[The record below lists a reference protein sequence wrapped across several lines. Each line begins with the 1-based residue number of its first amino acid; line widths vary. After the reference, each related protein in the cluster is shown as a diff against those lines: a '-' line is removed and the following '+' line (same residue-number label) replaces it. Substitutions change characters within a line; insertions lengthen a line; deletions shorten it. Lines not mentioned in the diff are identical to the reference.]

1 MDDLRHLIKIVKKKS
16 QRSLQLVNFNFRKKE
31 TSKDNL
37 LYQGIIG
44 EAFSSDEEAAKAIFK
59 ADPGNRNYRNAK
71 GKLRSKLLNHLFFL
85 DYEKRSYTLFER
97 VRYDS
102 EKTLLQCKI
111 LINEGAAEI
120 ALRTLPT
127 LLRTAKEFELY
138 EIAVSSARML
148 RDQYALAGKLTPFEE
163 ASSDLDDYQ
172 KKLDAYEHCK
182 TLFYNSL
189 VHVNKS
195 VSAQKRILDEIP
207 KTIEFI
213 RSQAKKHQSRT
224 IDVIASRLEIIL
236 NEMEWR
242 FSDNIQL
249 CTRLEKQYLKGSNDG
264 VKVNLSKKSVAFTKA
279 YSYLNDHHAT
289 EGIAYAKSSLKLFKP
304 SALDWFT
311 FAEYYFLLLMKEE
324 KYQEAGSLFRKVR
337 TNKNFNSLQET
348 EAQRWLIYRAYL
360 VFFNDAKILRWGFNL
375 EDFIQQPPQYENDS
389 FNIAA
394 RVIQF
399 MFLLREGHIDEV
411 KACVNKISHYKSA
424 HLDKRHNYR
433 SSIFI
438 RLLEITLEKEFDF
451 ERVSEKGNSY
461 YKKLTR
467 NHIPNEIATEM
478 EVVPYE
484 KLWPH
489 ILSILRANKVY
500 IHYRFYNAKATQ
512 TA

>member
-31 TSKDNL
+31 TSKDNQ
-37 LYQGIIG
+37 LYQGII
-44 EAFSSDEEAAKAIFK
+44 ADSFQSDEDAARTIFK

-71 GKLRSKLLNHLFFL
+71 GKLRFKLLNHLFFL

-102 EKTLLQCKI
+102 QKTLLQCEI
-111 LINEGAAEI
+111 LINEGAADI
-120 ALRTLPT
+120 ALRILPA

-138 EIAVSSARML
+138 EIIVGGSRML
-148 RDQYALAGKLTPFEE
+148 RDQYALVGKLTPFEE
-163 ASSDLDDYQ
+163 ATSDLQQYQ
-172 KKLDAYEHCK
+172 QKLDAYEQCMS
-182 TLFYNSL
+182 LFYSSL

-195 VSAQKRILDEIP
+195 VSAQKRILDDLP
-207 KTIEFI
+207 KAIDFI
-213 RSQAKKHQSRT
+213 RSEAKKHRSRSLE
-224 IDVIASRLEIIL
+224 VIASKLEIIF

-249 CTRLEKQYLKGSNDG
+249 CTTLEKQYLKGPNEE
-264 VKVNLSKKSVAFTKA
+264 VKVDMSKKTIAFTKA
-279 YSYLNDHHAT
+279 FAYLNDHHAA

-324 KYQEAGSLFRKVR
+324 NYREASSLFRKVR
-337 TNKNFNSLQET
+337 TNKSFGLLE
-348 EAQRWLIYRAYL
+348 EADSQRWLIYRAYL
-360 VFFNDAKILRWGFNL
+360 IFFNDAKILRWGFNI
-375 EDFIQQPPQYENDS
+375 EEFIHQPPLHQNDS

-399 MFLLREGHIDEV
+399 MFLLREGHVDEV
-411 KACVNKISHYKSA
+411 KQCIDEISQYKSA

-438 RLLEITLEKEFDF
+438 RLLEIVLEKEFDY
-451 ERVSEKGNSY
+451 ERISEKGNSY

-467 NHIPNEIATEM
+467 NHIPNEIATEV
-478 EVVPYE
+478 EVIPYE
-484 KLWPH
+484 KMWSH
-489 ILSILRANKVY
+489 ILSVLRANKVY
-500 IHYRFYNAKATQ
+500 IHYRFYNAKAI
-512 TA
+512 

>member
-1 MDDLRHLIKIVKKKS
+1 MDELRHLVKIVKKKS

-37 LYQGIIG
+37 LYQGILTDS
-44 EAFSSDEEAAKAIFK
+44 FQSDEDAAQVIFK

-102 EKTLLQCKI
+102 QKMLLQCEI
-111 LINEGAAEI
+111 LIHEGAAEI
-120 ALRTLPT
+120 ALRMLPA

-138 EIAVSSARML
+138 GIVVSGSRLL

-163 ASSDLDDYQ
+163 ASSELQQYEQ
-172 KKLDAYEHCK
+172 KLQAYEYCK
-182 TLFYNSL
+182 TLFCNSL

-195 VSAQKRILDEIP
+195 VSAQKRILEDLP
-207 KTIEFI
+207 KTIDFI
-213 RSQAKKHQSRT
+213 RGEAKKHRSRSME
-224 IDVIASRLEIIL
+224 VVASKLEIIF

-249 CTRLEKQYLKGSNDG
+249 CTALEKQYLKGSNNE
-264 VKVNLSKKSVAFTKA
+264 VKVDLSKKTIAFTKVFA
-279 YSYLNDHHAT
+279 YLNDHHAA
-289 EGIAYAKSSLKLFKP
+289 EGIAYAKSSLKLCKP
-304 SALDWFT
+304 SDPDWFT
-311 FAEYYFLLLMKEE
+311 LAEYYFLLLMKGENHR
-324 KYQEAGSLFRKVR
+324 EASSLFRKVR
-337 TNKNFNSLQET
+337 TNKNFGLLE
-348 EAQRWLIYRAYL
+348 EVEGQRWLIYRAYL
-360 VFFNDAKILRWGFNL
+360 IFFNDAKILRWGFNM
-375 EDFIQQPPQYENDS
+375 EDFVRQPPQHENDS

-399 MFLLREGHIDEV
+399 MFLLREGYVTEV
-411 KACVNKISHYKSA
+411 KECVEAISQYKSA

-438 RLLEITLEKEFDF
+438 RLLEIVLEKEFDY
-451 ERVSEKGNSY
+451 ERISEKGNSY

-467 NHIPNEIATEM
+467 NHIPNDIASEM

-484 KLWPH
+484 KMWSH

-500 IHYRFYNAKATQ
+500 IHYRFYNAKAI
-512 TA
+512 

>member
-37 LYQGIIG
+37 LYQGIV
-44 EAFSSDEEAAKAIFK
+44 ADSFQSDEDAARTIFK

-102 EKTLLQCKI
+102 QKTLLQCEI
-111 LINEGAAEI
+111 LINEGAADI
-120 ALRTLPT
+120 ALRTLPA

-138 EIAVSSARML
+138 EIVVSGSRLL
-148 RDQYALAGKLTPFEE
+148 RDQYALVGKLTPFEE
-163 ASSDLDDYQ
+163 ASSDLQHYQ
-172 KKLDAYEHCK
+172 KKLDAYEHCRC
-182 TLFYNSL
+182 LFYSSL

-195 VSAQKRILDEIP
+195 VSAQKRILSDLP

-213 RSQAKKHQSRT
+213 RSEAKKHRSRS
-224 IDVIASRLEIIL
+224 IEVIASKLEIIF

-242 FSDNIQL
+242 FSDNVTL
-249 CTRLEKQYLKGSNDG
+249 CTALEKQYLKGSNDE
-264 VKVNLSKKSVAFTKA
+264 VKVDLSKKKIAFTKTYA
-279 YSYLNDHHAT
+279 YLNSEQAA

-304 SALDWFT
+304 SALDWFA

-324 KYQEAGSLFRKVR
+324 NYQEASSLFRKVR
-337 TNKNFNSLQET
+337 TNKSFGLLEEVDS
-348 EAQRWLIYRAYL
+348 QRWLIYRAYL
-360 VFFNDAKILRWGFNL
+360 IFFNDAKILRWGFNL
-375 EDFIQQPPQYENDS
+375 EDFIHQPPQHENDS
-389 FNIAA
+389 FNIAS

-399 MFLLREGHIDEV
+399 MFLLREGYVDEV
-411 KACVNKISHYKSA
+411 KQCVSEISKYKSA

-438 RLLEITLEKEFDF
+438 RLLEIVIEKEFDY
-451 ERVSEKGNSY
+451 ERISEKGNSY

-467 NHIPNEIATEM
+467 NHIPNEVATEM
-478 EVVPYE
+478 EVIPYE
-484 KLWPH
+484 KMWSH
-489 ILSILRANKVY
+489 VLSILRANKVY
-500 IHYRFYNAKATQ
+500 IHYRFYNAKAI
-512 TA
+512 